1 MIRRLLLA
9 SAVLA
14 LAACGAPDPDAPEAA
29 APESAA
35 PEPTPPPAA
44 VSTSPRLT
52 ADGWGPLRIGMT
64 RAEVVAALGE
74 DANPD
79 AVGGPDPA
87 SCDEFRP
94 ARAPEGLLVMIENGR
109 LTRISAIRDSQ
120 VTTERGYGIGD
131 PADGIAAAYGA
142 EARREPH
149 KYEPAP
155 AEYITVW
162 SRGGAAGYVENPDA
176 RGLVFEIGQDGAV
189 KAIRAGGPS
198 IQYVEG
204 CA

>member
-14 LAACGAPDPDAPEAA
+14 LAACGAPDPDAPDAA
-29 APESAA
+29 APAA
-35 PEPTPPPAA
+35 TAPDPTPPPTAA
-44 VSTSPRLT
+44 AGDPVLT
-52 ADGWGPLRIGMT
+52 AEGWGPLRIGMT

-94 ARAPEGLLVMIENGR
+94 ERAPDGLLVMIERDR
-109 LTRISAIRDSQ
+109 LTRISAIRDADLKTDRSF
-120 VTTERGYGIGD
+120 GIGD
-131 PADGIAAAYGA
+131 NADGIAAAYGA
-142 EARREPH
+142 QARREPH

-162 SRGGAAGYVENPDA
+162 SRGGGDGYVENPDA
-176 RGLVFEIGQDGAV
+176 RGLVYEIGQDGTV

>member
-1 MIRRLLLA
+1 MIRRLLLS

-14 LAACGAPDPDAPEAA
+14 LAACGAENAA
-29 APESAA
+29 APEAA
-35 PEPTPPPAA
+35 PEPTPPPVAS
-44 VSTSPRLT
+44 STTPQLT
-52 ADGWGPLRIGMT
+52 AEGWGPLRIGMT

-74 DANPD
+74 DANPE

-94 ARAPEGLLVMIENGR
+94 ERAPEAMLVMIERDR
-109 LTRISAIRDSQ
+109 LTRISLIRPSD
-120 VTTERGYGIGD
+120 VTTDRGYGVGD
-131 PADGIAAAYGA
+131 PGDGIAAAYGA
-142 EARREPH
+142 GAVREPH

-155 AEYITVW
+155 AGYITAW
-162 SRGGAAGYVENPDA
+162 SRGGGTGYVEDPDA
-176 RGLVFEIGQDGAV
+176 RGLVFEVGQDGAV

>member
-1 MIRRLLLA
+1 MIRRLLLT
-9 SAVLA
+9 SVVLA
-14 LAACGAPDPDAPEAA
+14 LAACGADNSSPPET
-29 APESAA
+29 A

-44 VSTSPRLT
+44 SSTAPHLT
-52 ADGWGPLRIGMT
+52 AEGWGPLRIGMT

-74 DANPD
+74 DANPE

-94 ARAPEGLLVMIENGR
+94 ERAPEAMLVMVERDR
-109 LTRISAIRDSQ
+109 LTRISLIRPSD
-120 VTTERGYGIGD
+120 VTTDRGYGVGD
-131 PADGIAAAYGA
+131 PGDGIAAAYGA
-142 EARREPH
+142 EAVREPH

-155 AEYITVW
+155 AGYITVW
-162 SRGGAAGYVENPDA
+162 SRGGGSGYVEDPDA
-176 RGLVFEIGQDGAV
+176 RGLVFEVGQDGAV

>member
-1 MIRRLLLA
+1 MIRRLLLT
-9 SAVLA
+9 SAVFA
-14 LAACGAPDPDAPEAA
+14 LAACGAENSAAPDT
-29 APESAA
+29 APES
-35 PEPTPPPAA
+35 TPPSVAS
-44 VSTSPRLT
+44 STTPQLT
-52 ADGWGPLRIGMT
+52 AEGWGPLRIGMT
-64 RAEVVAALGE
+64 RAEVVAALGQ
-74 DANPD
+74 DANPE

-94 ARAPEGLLVMIENGR
+94 ERAPEAMLVMIERDR
-109 LTRISAIRDSQ
+109 LTRISLIRSSD
-120 VTTERGYGIGD
+120 VTTDRGYGVGD
-131 PADGIAAAYGA
+131 PGDGIAAAYGA

-155 AEYITVW
+155 AGYVTVW
-162 SRGGAAGYVENPDA
+162 SRGGGSGYVEDPNA
-176 RGLVFEIGQDGAV
+176 RGLVFEVGQDGAV

>member
-1 MIRRLLLA
+1 MIHRLLLT
-9 SAVLA
+9 SAVLV
-14 LAACGAPDPDAPEAA
+14 LAACGAENSAP
-29 APESAA
+29 PEAA

-44 VSTSPRLT
+44 SSTTPQLT
-52 ADGWGPLRIGMT
+52 AEGWGPLRIGMT

-74 DANPD
+74 DANPG

-94 ARAPEGLLVMIENGR
+94 ERAPDAMLVMIERDR
-109 LTRISAIRDSQ
+109 LTRISLIRPSE
-120 VTTERGYGIGD
+120 VTTDRGYGVGD
-131 PADGIAAAYGA
+131 PGDGITAAYGA
-142 EARREPH
+142 GARREPH

-155 AEYITVW
+155 AGYITVW
-162 SRGGAAGYVENPDA
+162 SRGGGAGYVEDPDA
-176 RGLVFEIGQDGAV
+176 RGLVFEVGQDGAV